1 MSGIERNALCPCGSG
16 KKYKK
21 CCDGVEKTQ
30 GPNKKMLGGLG
41 LVILAA
47 LICGGIWGLETG
59 MRVGIPGCIIVVG
72 AAILFK
78 APGKKRD
85 RNSGSNIDFGR

>member
-1 MSGIERNALCPCGSG
+1 
-16 KKYKK
+16 
-21 CCDGVEKTQ
+21 
-30 GPNKKMLGGLG
+30 
-41 LVILAA
+41 
-47 LICGGIWGLETG
+47 